1 MLDLSSLQP
10 QAIAAIIILA
20 AAAIALIV
28 LAAIIANTT
37 REVRQTV
44 DAILGISEDH
54 SKTPSVSVCY
64 GFLRLHFTFGH
75 PKSMH
80 ITVPVRSIA
89 HVRTEA
95 QANKLGAQIRDTYGM
110 DSCETSLRRAVRR
123 WDLKR

>member
-1 MLDLSSLQP
+1 MFDFSSLPP
-10 QAIAAIIILA
+10 QAIAAIILMAII
-20 AAAIALIV
+20 IALIV
-28 LAAIIANTT
+28 LAGLIASAT

-54 SKTPSVSVCY
+54 SKTPSASVRY
-64 GFLRLHFTFGH
+64 GFLHLPLTLGH
-75 PKSMH
+75 PKRMC
-80 ITVPVRSIA
+80 ITVPVRSIP